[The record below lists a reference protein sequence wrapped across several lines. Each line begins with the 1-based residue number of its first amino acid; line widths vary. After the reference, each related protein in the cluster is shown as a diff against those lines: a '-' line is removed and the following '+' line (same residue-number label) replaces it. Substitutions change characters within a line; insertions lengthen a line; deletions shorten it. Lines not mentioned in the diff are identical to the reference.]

1 MTLDQK
7 LKKLAKACDGLTSTE
22 ERPIAR
28 RNARA
33 RVLSALRAVR
43 AHVDATYPPIVDR
56 TGTKRLTP
64 QGRMDRLKRR
74 GFVQVT
80 MNVAATLTLA
90 GVKIH
95 TVRVKNIQQQGNYPI
110 IVERYFAPR
119 WAVHAETHYGVEE
132 LRRQVKNKTRRLALQ
147 AEAAILQSN

>member
-7 LKKLAKACDGLTSTE
+7 LKKLAKVCDGLSSTE

-56 TGTKRLTP
+56 TGTRRLTP

-80 MNVAATLTLA
+80 MSVAATLTLA

-95 TVRVKNIQQQGNYPI
+95 TVRVPNVQQSSATI
-110 IVERYFAPR
+110 TVERYFAPR
-119 WAVHAETHYGVEE
+119 WAVYAETHYGVEE
-132 LRRQVKNKTRRLALQ
+132 LRRQVKNKSRRLALQ